1 LKRKKKE
8 IEAQEL
14 LKQGI
19 TPPPVPEKSQY
30 RLRDAPSFTSSA
42 FTPKPVV
49 DDTPKPKTTKKKG
62 YVTIV
67 TSMGNL
73 NLELHCDMTPLA
85 CENFITLCEKKYY
98 VGTILHRNIRHFMIQ
113 GGDPTATGKG
123 GESIWKR
130 PFQDEFNPSLKHDGA
145 GVLSMANKGKNTN
158 TSQFFILHKSAPH
171 LNNKHTIF
179 GKLVG
184 GMDVLKQMS
193 RAETDDNDKPII
205 DITIL
210 DTAVYMNPFS
220 EEEMQKDKEEE
231 ETKQKKEK
239 EKTEFGAWFSNPQAA
254 INKTSTATATATTTT
269 TTTTS
274 STPLIGKYVT
284 GLPGASTTN
293 TKKRN
298 LDFGAVTNVTKKQK
312 TSGDDYGDFSSFG

>member
-1 LKRKKKE
+1 
-8 IEAQEL
+8 
-14 LKQGI
+14 
-19 TPPPVPEKSQY
+19 
-30 RLRDAPSFTSSA
+30 
-42 FTPKPVV
+42 
-49 DDTPKPKTTKKKG
+49 
-62 YVTIV
+62 
-67 TSMGNL
+67 
-73 NLELHCDMTPLA
+73 
-85 CENFITLCEKKYY
+85 
-98 VGTILHRNIRHFMIQ
+98 MIQ

-158 TSQFFILHKSAPH
+158 TSQFFILYKSAPH

-184 GMDVLKQMS
+184 GMDVLKIMS
-193 RAETDDNDKPII
+193 HIETDDNDKPII

-231 ETKQKKEK
+231 EAKQIKEK

-254 INKTSTATATATTTT
+254 LNKTSTSTTTTTT

-284 GLPGASTTN
+284 GLPGTS

-298 LDFGAVTNVTKKQK
+298 LDFGAVTSVTKKQK
-312 TSGDDYGDFSSFG
+312 ISGDDYGDFSSFS